1 MLTFLFSSIHI
12 FPFPVHILLL
22 FCCCTQF
29 NTIFFDND
37 FDCSKL
43 ATSTSDCGSLICVL
57 GNVLLAM
64 CSTNPKFF
72 PLSTSFLIL
81 QPSIFAIAIVSAF
94 PSRSERKMPKWLSH
108 VFDGFLGRIVD
119 RTKFLSSN
127 RLCWTLSCPW
137 GNLAESG
144 S

>member
-22 FCCCTQF
+22 FCCCAQF
-29 NTIFFDND
+29 NTI
-37 FDCSKL
+37 
-43 ATSTSDCGSLICVL
+43 SDCGSLICVL
-57 GNVLLAM
+57 DNVLLGM
-64 CSTNPKFF
+64 CSTNPKVF

-127 RLCWTLSCPW
+127 RLCWTKMRRMKWSAQA
-137 GNLAESG
+137 GNLKLRG
-144 S
+144 RGWQ